1 MFFNCDL
8 FVCILGS
15 LIRELGTYFS
25 NLSVLN
31 RKDLFVYC
39 GDQHN
44 YYMRFREDIHLPTT
58 PGLIDDSLL
67 LSDSNSTFGE
77 PPSPQVNNN
86 LNSSMRIRQR
96 HDSVSVKNP
105 REKIFIAL
113 LSREIRV
120 FM

>member
-1 MFFNCDL
+1 M
-8 FVCILGS
+8 
-15 LIRELGTYFS
+15 IRELGTYFS

-58 PGLIDDSLL
+58 PGIIDDSLL

-86 LNSSMRIRQR
+86 TNSSMKIRQR
-96 HDSVSVKNP
+96 HDSVREKNP
-105 REKIFIAL
+105 SENL
-113 LSREIRV
+113 LSDLSCREILV